1 MVLVVATIFNE
12 SELVERRHA
21 VAKGR
26 FGNVAIDRRGNFLLC
41 HGWRVDQ
48 EVKDLNGLAS
58 SVHFQHGCIVFV
70 VKLLVRRRAL
80 DFSQSS
86 SDVMSFPGELEEL
99 TIQSFGES
107 VLLEID
113 TRITHRRILGWH
125 AGLVG
130 DHFLH
135 GTFLVHGVE
144 TGESLNEFDRGRG
157 DLHAVCHG
165 ECL

>member
-1 MVLVVATIFNE
+1 M
-12 SELVERRHA
+12 
-21 VAKGR
+21 
-26 FGNVAIDRRGNFLLC
+26 
-41 HGWRVDQ
+41 
-48 EVKDLNGLAS
+48 NGLTS
-58 SVHFQHGCIVFV
+58 SVHFQHGCLVLV